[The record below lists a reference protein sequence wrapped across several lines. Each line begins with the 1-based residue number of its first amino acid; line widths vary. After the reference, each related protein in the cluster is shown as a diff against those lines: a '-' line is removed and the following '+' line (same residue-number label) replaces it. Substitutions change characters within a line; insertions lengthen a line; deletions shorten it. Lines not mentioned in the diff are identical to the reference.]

1 MIPTR
6 LQFSGVRDYGAI
18 EMNLGEAKEHVLI
31 TGPNGAGKSTLSFA
45 MGAVLNSSKVDIDG
59 LKSQNLQEDET
70 WNANVHLLFKNEGPS
85 RIDAPFYIE
94 FRLICEKLPNQPT
107 KRRYEI
113 YDGDTLN
120 ELTLKQA
127 YRSGDPNQNN
137 LGAYTR
143 ALELKYKI
151 HPDLYYL
158 IWYQQEV
165 NQFSV
170 MSPEERFRI
179 FSEMHRISDMQK
191 KWETSLENVKD
202 AHIAFN
208 EASIKQKGYEHEL
221 NIARDLKER
230 FENNRKRLEENGYLY
245 AQTTNALK
253 EQKEKEAFQL
263 KRYIEEHRIDL
274 EELTEEEAI
283 LFQTIE
289 DAKDTEKQYD
299 KEQTACV
306 KEREKTEGILKRKE
320 AELIQV
326 TAEKEKL
333 QTLLNELQEAYMKL
347 PYTEKETEERH
358 EAATETLTTL
368 QQQAEEIQEQVTRSE
383 NEIEENRYE
392 QAKLQTMIDQ
402 WKRDSQE
409 AEVLLRKYTSSYQL
423 KKRVGEL
430 ENTLRMSRGKRD
442 DLKERQQHHEDE
454 LALLKN
460 NQIESPR
467 QQEAIKHLKQQ
478 NIEAYPLRRFVKMID
493 DVPIEQEGLFDTIKY
508 TVFYDG
514 NRCDPLN
521 DLYHVSLK
529 KIIPTYVVTSL
540 PKYGLTMRTD
550 LTQKEKNDAAR
561 VLWWIEQFFLGEA
574 PYVEGDLLVDARG
587 HRGPQER
594 EMFILSKK
602 AVASRT
608 AQVETELTKMTE
620 EIRRLTETIEEQNET
635 YRSWN
640 ADVRKVEEAEALL
653 STKVDQQYRIDQL
666 QQLAEQ
672 FTTLQ
677 SLKEEF
683 EIEAKNI
690 WKKQYE
696 VEDELK
702 ARTADLKVYE
712 QFGQQS
718 KQLER
723 LQQTEEKHGVLKQET
738 KQLKRNFNIL
748 QDKLDKLHHNV
759 RDHQRYMES
768 LEDEQNRMT
777 QAKARY
783 EAQIEEK
790 EQHHITVTKIKKEY
804 AEELKALD
812 LLIPEL
818 VEKAV
823 ADTLK
828 DKSLYDLQHE
838 QGQAKTNFQLARD
851 EKNIDPN
858 AVDNYDTLEKEVR
871 RKKEELQTT
880 KNLLED
886 NELRATE
893 NERRLEISIN
903 QQVQRIN
910 FLFEEYMGLFQFEG
924 QIKYEKMM
932 DKHNRPTFKLFI
944 YVRKEGHQSKFED
957 VSVKARGGRV
967 GKGVSGGEESLS
979 SLLFALALLQN
990 IENQAGFIVLDEF
1003 DSALDDARKSKVF
1016 QLYEEKLARKLIVL
1030 SPKAHENDYYERFN
1044 KAFIV
1049 SHDPVE
1055 LASYVRGLMIKPSIE
1070 SFV

>member
-18 EMNLGEAKEHVLI
+18 EMNLGEEKEHVLI

-45 MGAVLNSSKVDIDG
+45 MGAVLNSSKVDLEG
-59 LKSQNLQEDET
+59 LKSQNLEEDEI
-70 WNANVHLLFKNEGPS
+70 WRANVHLLFKNEGPS
-85 RIDAPFYIE
+85 RIDAPLYIE
-94 FRLICEKLPNQPT
+94 FRLLCEKIPSQPT

-113 YDGDTLN
+113 YHGDTLDA
-120 ELTLKQA
+120 LTLKQT

-191 KWETSLENVKD
+191 KWETSLETVKD

-208 EASIKQKGYEHEL
+208 EASIKQKGYEQDL
-221 NIARDLKER
+221 NFARTSKER
-230 FENNRKRLEENGYLY
+230 FENNQKRLKENGYLY

-253 EQKEKEAFQL
+253 EGKEKERFQL

-274 EELTEEEAI
+274 EELREEEQI
-283 LFQTIE
+283 LLTKIE
-289 DAKDTEKQYD
+289 RAEEKRKRYGE
-299 KEQTACV
+299 EQAACL
-306 KEREKTEGILKRKE
+306 KERERTEGILKRRE
-320 AELIQV
+320 AELTQV
-326 TAEKEKL
+326 TGEKEEL
-333 QTLLNELQEAYMKL
+333 QTSLSDLQEAYMKL
-347 PYTEKETEERH
+347 PYTEKETEESYQ
-358 EAATETLTTL
+358 AATEKLTML
-368 QQQAEEIQEQVTRSE
+368 EQEAEEIQAQVTRSE
-383 NEIEENRYE
+383 NEIEENRHE
-392 QAKLQTMIDQ
+392 QARLQTTINQ
-402 WKRDSQE
+402 WKEKSE
-409 AEVLLRKYTSSYQL
+409 AAEGLLKKYTSSYQL
-423 KKRVGEL
+423 KKRLGEL
-430 ENTLRMSRGKRD
+430 EDSLRVNRGKRN
-442 DLKERQQHHEDE
+442 DLKEDQQHHEAE
-454 LALLKN
+454 LALLKS

-467 QQEAIKHLKQQ
+467 QQEAIRHLKQQ

-493 DVPIEQEGLFDTIKY
+493 DVPIEQEGLFNTIKY

-514 NRCDPLN
+514 NKCDPLN

-540 PKYGLTMRTD
+540 PQYGLTMRTD
-550 LTQKEKNDAAR
+550 LTQKEQNDAAR
-561 VLWWIEQFFLGEA
+561 VLWWIEQFFLAEA
-574 PYVEGDLLVDARG
+574 PSIHNDLLVDARG
-587 HRGPQER
+587 HRGPQES

-602 AVASRT
+602 GVASRM
-608 AQVETELTKMTE
+608 AQVEATLTKMTK
-620 EIRRLTETIEEQNET
+620 EISRLTETIEVQNDT

-653 STKVDQQYRIDQL
+653 STRVDQQYRVGQL
-666 QQLAEQ
+666 EKLTEE
-672 FTTLQ
+672 FTRLQ
-677 SLKEEF
+677 SLKAGFEE
-683 EIEAKNI
+683 EAKNI

-696 VEDELK
+696 VQKEREER
-702 ARTADLKVYE
+702 AANLKVYE

-718 KQLER
+718 KQLKR
-723 LQQTEEKHGVLKQET
+723 LQETEEKHGKLKQET
-738 KQLKRNFNIL
+738 KQLKRDFNTL
-748 QDKLDKLHHNV
+748 QDTLDQLHHNL
-759 RDHQRYMES
+759 RDHQRHLED
-768 LEDEQNRMT
+768 LEDEQDRLT
-777 QAKARY
+777 QEKARY
-783 EAQIEEK
+783 EAQIEENK
-790 EQHHITVTKIKKEY
+790 EHHIAVTNIKKSY
-804 AEELKALD
+804 DEELKTLRA
-812 LLIPEL
+812 LIPEL
-818 VEKAV
+818 VEEAISNP
-823 ADTLK
+823 LK
-828 DKSLYDLQHE
+828 DKSVYDLQHE

-851 EKNIDPN
+851 EKDIDPN
-858 AVDNYDTLEKEVR
+858 AVDNYYILEKEVL

-893 NERRLEISIN
+893 NEKRLEFAIN
-903 QQVQRIN
+903 QQVKRIN

-924 QIKYEKMM
+924 QIKYEKIM
-932 DKHNRPTFKLFI
+932 DKHNRPIFKLFI

-1003 DSALDDARKSKVF
+1003 DSALDDARKAKVF
-1016 QLYEEKLARKLIVL
+1016 QLYEEKLARKLIIL

-1055 LASYVRGLMIKPSIE
+1055 LASYVRGLTLKKTSE